1 MQLSQCPNQVLAVPN
16 FGSEGRRVA
25 ALQWCRENSL
35 VGIRPEKRGNRTST
49 VLRLARLGVHV
60 STDYVLGF
68 PIAVRPIPPTSTKL
82 IKTSSRYG
90 HVPGKRPNR
99 KLTTTRNSA
108 PSCYGDEDMAKAGCM
123 IGNGRLLL
131 GVLRFLFVEFEEFGV
146 IDADVFQNLPFWLE

>member
-1 MQLSQCPNQVLAVPN
+1 LGAKAEESPRYSGA
-16 FGSEGRRVA
+16 
-25 ALQWCRENSL
+25 
-35 VGIRPEKRGNRTST
+35 EKT
-49 VLRLARLGVHV
+49 VLSV
-60 STDYVLGF
+60 YVLSNGETGQVQSSGL
-68 PIAVRPIPPTSTKL
+68 PGSGLTSQLTTYWASPLPYDQSPPTSTKL